1 MNYLW
6 IGVVMEGKTFQFS
19 HRLKTYLQKV
29 EIETGRPI
37 KILESQNLGVRGISV
52 GFRYHPQYILII
64 INPSVKRSIT
74 DFERSIAHEA
84 THGYI
89 LHRLGYCRPIF
100 SPETPDKIQQMTHL
114 LFTMVED
121 LVVNRI
127 IQDNGFLPFG
137 SEYIP
142 MLQREVEV
150 AEKGEQS
157 GETFYHLF
165 SPDPQ
170 TEDILMISRYI
181 IAWGFLNYHS
191 FKKDIQNQIQEFLQK
206 FQQHYSHHYPR
217 AAIVREIIQ
226 KHDIFTAEGQC
237 QAMNEII
244 ALWGLE
250 DNVKF
255 ERNSRKKI

>member
-1 MNYLW
+1 VKENKNY
-6 IGVVMEGKTFQFS
+6 QFS
-19 HRLKTYLQKV
+19 NRLKTYLQKV
-29 EIETGRPI
+29 EDETGRPI

-64 INPSVKRSIT
+64 VNPSVKRSII

-89 LHRLGYCRPIF
+89 LHRLGYCWPLFR
-100 SPETPDKIQQMTHL
+100 PETPDKIQQMVHL

-127 IQDNGFLPFG
+127 IQDNGFLSFG
-137 SEYIP
+137 SEYLP
-142 MLQREVEV
+142 MLQREVDV

-157 GETFYHLF
+157 GEAFYQLF

-191 FKKDIQNQIQEFLQK
+191 FKKDVQNLIQEFLQK

-217 AAIVREIIQ
+217 ASNVQEIIQ

-237 QAMNEII
+237 QAIKEII
-244 ALWGLE
+244 ELWGLE
-250 DNVKF
+250 VYVMFK
-255 ERNSRKKI
+255 RNSEKK

>member
-1 MNYLW
+1 MKEEKYQL
-6 IGVVMEGKTFQFS
+6 S

-29 EIETGRPI
+29 EEETGRPI
-37 KILESQNLGVRGISV
+37 KILESKNLGVRGISV

-64 INPSVKRSIT
+64 INPTVKRSIT
-74 DFERSIAHEA
+74 DLERSIAHEA

-89 LHRLGYCRPIF
+89 LHRLGYCRPLF
-100 SPETPDKIQQMTHL
+100 SHETPEKIQQMTHL

-121 LVVNRI
+121 LVVNKI

-142 MLQREVEV
+142 MLKREVDV

-157 GETFYHLF
+157 GESFYHLF

-191 FKKDIQNQIQEFLQK
+191 FEKDVQDQIQEFLQK
-206 FQQHYSHHYPR
+206 FQQNYSHHYPR
-217 AAIVREIIQ
+217 AKIVQEIIL
-226 KHDIFTAEGQC
+226 KHDIFTAKGQC
-237 QAMNEII
+237 EAIKEII

-250 DNVKF
+250 NQVMF
-255 ERNSRKKI
+255 ERNSEKKL

>member
-1 MNYLW
+1 MEAKNY
-6 IGVVMEGKTFQFS
+6 QFS
-19 HRLKTYLQKV
+19 NRLITYLQKV
-29 EIETGRPI
+29 EDETRRTI

-52 GFRYHPQYILII
+52 GFRYHPQYIII
-64 INPSVKRSIT
+64 IVNPSLKRSIT

-89 LHRLGYCRPIF
+89 LHRLGYCRPLF
-100 SPETPDKIQQMTHL
+100 RPETPDKIQQMVHL

-127 IQDNGFLPFG
+127 IQDNGFQPFG

-142 MLQREVEV
+142 MLHREVEV

-191 FKKDIQNQIQEFLQK
+191 FKKDVQDRIQEFLLK
-206 FQQHYSHHYPR
+206 FQQNYSHHYPR

-226 KHDIFTAEGQC
+226 KHNVFTAEGQC
-237 QAMNEII
+237 QAMKEII
-244 ALWGLE
+244 ELWGLE
-250 DNVKF
+250 VHVMF
-255 ERNSRKKI
+255 ERNSEKKL

>member
-1 MNYLW
+1 VKERKN
-6 IGVVMEGKTFQFS
+6 FNFS
-19 HRLKTYLQKV
+19 HRLETYLNKV
-29 EIETGRPI
+29 EKETGRPI
-37 KILESQNLGVRGISV
+37 KILESQNLGVRGISI

-64 INPSVKRSIT
+64 INPSIKRSKN

-89 LHRLGYCRPIF
+89 LHKLGYCRPIF
-100 SPETPDKIQQMTHL
+100 TPETPDKFRQMIHL

-127 IQDNGFLPFG
+127 IQDKGFLPFG
-137 SEYIP
+137 TEYIP
-142 MLQREVEV
+142 MLQKEVEV

-165 SPDPQ
+165 TLDQQ

-191 FKKDIQNQIQEFLQK
+191 FEKDVQNRIQEFLQK
-206 FQQHYSHHYPR
+206 FQHNYPHHYPR
-217 AAIVREIIQ
+217 AAMVQKIIQ
-226 KHDIFTAEGQC
+226 KHDIFTVKGHC
-237 QAMNEII
+237 QAMKEII
-244 ALWGLE
+244 ELWGLE
-250 DNVKF
+250 NYVTFQKNSEKKF
-255 ERNSRKKI
+255 IKNK

>member
-1 MNYLW
+1 
-6 IGVVMEGKTFQFS
+6 VKEGKKYQFS
-19 HRLKTYLQKV
+19 HQLKTYLQKV
-29 EIETGRPI
+29 EDETGRPI
-37 KILESQNLGVRGISV
+37 KILESQNLGVKGISV

-64 INPSVKRSIT
+64 LNPSIKRSIT

-89 LHRLGYCRPIF
+89 LHRLRYCRPIF
-100 SPETPDKIQQMTHL
+100 SPEIPDKFRQMTHL

-121 LVVNRI
+121 LVVNKI

-165 SPDPQ
+165 TPDPQ

-191 FKKDIQNQIQEFLQK
+191 FKKDVQYTIQEFLQK
-206 FQQHYSHHYPR
+206 FQHNYPHHYPR
-217 AAIVREIIQ
+217 AAMVQEIIQ

-237 QAMNEII
+237 QVMKEII

-250 DNVKF
+250 NHVVF
-255 ERNSRKKI
+255 ERNPKKN

>member
-1 MNYLW
+1 MDLVVEMEWKNY
-6 IGVVMEGKTFQFS
+6 QFS
-19 HRLKTYLQKV
+19 HHLKTYLQKV
-29 EIETGRPI
+29 EDETGRHI

-64 INPSVKRSIT
+64 INPAVKRSIT

-89 LHRLGYCRPIF
+89 LHKLGYCRPLF
-100 SPETPDKIQQMTHL
+100 TYETPAKIQQMTHL
-114 LFTMVED
+114 LFTIVED
-121 LVVNRI
+121 LVVNKI

-142 MLQREVEV
+142 MLKREVEV

-157 GETFYHLF
+157 GERFYHLF

-181 IAWGFLNYHS
+181 IAWGFLNYQS
-191 FKKDIQNQIQEFLQK
+191 FEKDVQDQIQEFLQK
-206 FQQHYSHHYPR
+206 FQQHYPHHYPR
-217 AAIVREIIQ
+217 AKIFQEMIQ
-226 KHDIFTAEGQC
+226 KHDIFTAKGQC
-237 QAMNEII
+237 QAMKEII
-244 ALWGLE
+244 SLWGLE
-250 DNVKF
+250 NQVMF
-255 ERNSRKKI
+255 ERNSEKKL